1 MAAEVDAV
9 NNQLS
14 QIQSLFSLQLAQI
27 TDLRQAEA
35 SLTAVQAEQ
44 LRLQAELAIAQERLR
59 AITGIGAGELHILRE
74 GTTSPNRQQL
84 AVLVDMAERNNK
96 QIRAPLRA

>member
-35 SLTAVQAEQ
+35 SLTAVEAEQ

-59 AITGIGAGELHILRE
+59 AITGIESGELNILRRHHTA
-74 GTTSPNRQQL
+74 GRQQL
-84 AVLVDMAERNNK
+84 AVLDRHG
-96 QIRAPLRA
+96 